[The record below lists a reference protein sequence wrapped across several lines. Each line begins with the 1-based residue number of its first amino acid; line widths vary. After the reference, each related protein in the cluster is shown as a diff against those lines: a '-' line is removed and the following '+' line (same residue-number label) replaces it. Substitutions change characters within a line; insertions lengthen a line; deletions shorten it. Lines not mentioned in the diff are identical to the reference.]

1 MVSTP
6 FIAFYVIGMVLQSGW
21 DYLLKL
27 GAFITLYVAVYLMNH
42 FVFDERL
49 FHILPMSIYLATK
62 VNVIPRRALDNR
74 DFYIRLVSDKLPTV
88 ISNIVDKV
96 IRDSVNTLLNKYYN
110 DTIDKIILF
119 AIRNENI

>member
-6 FIAFYVIGMVLQSGW
+6 FIVFYVIGIILQSGW

-27 GAFITLYVAVYLMNH
+27 GAFITLYVAMYLMNH

-62 VNVIPRRALDNR
+62 VGVISSLVLDNQE
-74 DFYIRLVSDKLPTV
+74 RLRT
-88 ISNIVDKV
+88 IS
-96 IRDSVNTLLNKYYN
+96 
-110 DTIDKIILF
+110 F
-119 AIRNENI
+119 

>member
-6 FIAFYVIGMVLQSGW
+6 FIAFYVVGMVLQAGW
-21 DYLLKL
+21 DYLIKL

-62 VNVIPRRALDNR
+62 VRIK
-74 DFYIRLVSDKLPTV
+74 SD
-88 ISNIVDKV
+88 I
-96 IRDSVNTLLNKYYN
+96 
-110 DTIDKIILF
+110 F
-119 AIRNENI
+119 

>member
-62 VNVIPRRALDNR
+62 VNVIPRRVLDNR
-74 DFYIRLVSDKLPTV
+74 DFYVRLVSDKLSV
-88 ISNIVDKV
+88 ISNIVDKM

-119 AIRNENI
+119 AIRSENI